1 MASPRA
7 RGGAPR
13 AQRLGPA
20 VAAAIT
26 QRPPYVKGAD
36 TTGRREPQRDTM
48 GAEAPEG
55 AAAVAERWAEVM
67 GAEAREGAAAVAER
81 RAEVPFSLSPSGPP
95 VSCRC
100 FP

>member
-1 MASPRA
+1 MASPRAGGEA

-13 AQRLGPA
+13 APRLGP
-20 VAAAIT
+20 AAAIT
-26 QRPPYVKGAD
+26 QRPPYAKGAD

-55 AAAVAERWAEVM
+55 AAAVAQRW
-67 GAEAREGAAAVAER
+67 
-81 RAEVPFSLSPSGPP
+81 AEVPFSISPSGPP
-95 VSCRC
+95 VSCCC